1 MTKTSPS
8 PALPCPTSISP
19 ALISSEAHPGYA
31 LAQAWAAKCRRP
43 SMAEALA
50 QTDDAPPLPDEAEAE
65 TSGELNLRWLP
76 PSDDVAPS
84 GKPGKAGSK
93 RPSLPMDLI
102 LILSLAKAIET
113 AGGAAP
119 GVPSQ
124 ITRIEGH
131 SPSLLASLETLL
143 DQSFVTKRLMDP
155 GFDIGALHICVP
167 GSDISPRARDD
178 KLRTMF
184 KKITGHMIA
193 GRAAVIVGL
202 GNDPIPDELQPLCA
216 PPLRL
221 PPPDRPMLLALF
233 ALYYGKEQELMPV
246 EALPSDASLAEI
258 PPLVIATAL
267 RAENPAVA
275 LKALRKII
283 TACPDTSEL
292 RDGVTG
298 LDEVA
303 GQPEAVQHLRQLA
316 VDVAQW
322 RAGNLPWAE
331 VPRSLI
337 LFGPPGTGKTLL
349 ARAFAAEVRLPLI
362 ATSFAECQKFGH
374 LGDMLAAL
382 DAAVSEAERR
392 APAVFFIDELD
403 GFSTRANSD
412 IGRGGSSYMRAVIT
426 GLLRQIDRLMST
438 PGVVLIGATNE
449 LHAIDPA
456 IRRAGRFDATLLI
469 QPPTKH
475 GMAQILR
482 RHLATADNPE
492 LESVIT
498 LAAERLVGTSG
509 AEAAALARA
518 ALSRARG
525 TGADLV
531 QALLAEMD
539 RRFPHMRAQDE
550 RRIAIHEAGHVVV
563 GMLSGLRDPLAVR
576 LGQDGGLTTW
586 HVPPLHTYETA
597 LAEIRMY
604 LGGRAAEEVVLGTVS
619 SGSGFGPESDLAR
632 ATEIA
637 TKLEL
642 EWALG
647 DGGLIWHPA
656 APPILRQGQPWLRNK
671 LDHILNTAYAQAR
684 AIIATHRD
692 LVLDLAAVLQ
702 VEREL
707 TGAQLAKPLERI
719 RQVQRER
726 SRDGDEWDGQNRV
739 VMLDLD

>member
-1 MTKTSPS
+1 
-8 PALPCPTSISP
+8 
-19 ALISSEAHPGYA
+19 
-31 LAQAWAAKCRRP
+31 
-43 SMAEALA
+43 MAEALA
-50 QTDDAPPLPDEAEAE
+50 QTDDAPPPPDELEAE

-84 GKPGKAGSK
+84 SKAGKAGSK
-93 RPSLPMDLI
+93 RPGLPMDLV
-102 LILSLAKAIET
+102 LILSLAKAIEA

-119 GVPSQ
+119 GAPSQ
-124 ITRIEGH
+124 ITRIEGR
-131 SPSLLASLETLL
+131 SPSLLVALESLLNE
-143 DQSFVTKRLMDP
+143 SFVTKRLMHP
-155 GFDIGALHICVP
+155 GFDIGALHICAP

-184 KKITGHMIA
+184 KKITAHMIA
-193 GRAAVIVGL
+193 GRAAVLVGL

-221 PPPDRPMLLALF
+221 SPPDRPLLLALL
-233 ALYYGKEQELMPV
+233 ALHYGKSEEELPV
-246 EALPSDASLAEI
+246 RDFPSDASLAEI

-267 RAENPAVA
+267 RAESPAAA
-275 LKALRKII
+275 LETLRKII
-283 TACPDTSEL
+283 TARPDTSEL
-292 RDGVTG
+292 RDGVIG

-303 GQPEAVQHLRQLA
+303 GQPEAVQHLRQLT
-316 VDVAQW
+316 VDIAQW
-322 RAGNLPWAE
+322 RSGSLAWAE

-349 ARAFAAEVRLPLI
+349 ARAFAAEARLPLI

-412 IGRGGSSYMRAVIT
+412 IGRGGSGYMRAVIT

-438 PGVVLIGATNE
+438 PGVVLIAATNE

-482 RHLATADNPE
+482 RHLAAADDPE

-518 ALSRARG
+518 ALARARG
-525 TGADLV
+525 TGADLA

-550 RRIAIHEAGHVVV
+550 RRIALHEAGHVVV
-563 GMLSGLRDPLAVR
+563 GILSGLRDPLALR
-576 LGQDGGLTTW
+576 IGQNGGLTTW
-586 HVPPLHTYETA
+586 HVPPLHTHETA
-597 LAEIRMY
+597 MAQIRMY

-632 ATEIA
+632 ATEMA

-642 EWALG
+642 EWGLG

-671 LDHILNTAYAQAR
+671 LDHILKTCYAQAR

-692 LVLDLAAVLQ
+692 LVLDLAAILQ

-707 TGAQLAKPLERI
+707 TGAQLSEHLEQI
-719 RQVQRER
+719 RQVQRGR
-726 SRDGDEWDGQNRV
+726 HGDGEDWDRQNDV
-739 VMLDLD
+739 LPLEPD